1 MHILLIFHD
10 KLIVSPV
17 IKFMGNYIF
26 YQSNILQISEKK
38 ILVLFAADAFNLN
51 NLPNED
57 PWRPEIPEGLSNIIL
72 SIVLVSLMKISI
84 PTRTGNQY

>member
-1 MHILLIFHD
+1 MTNLLFHLLSNLWAIIF
-10 KLIVSPV
+10 
-17 IKFMGNYIF
+17 F